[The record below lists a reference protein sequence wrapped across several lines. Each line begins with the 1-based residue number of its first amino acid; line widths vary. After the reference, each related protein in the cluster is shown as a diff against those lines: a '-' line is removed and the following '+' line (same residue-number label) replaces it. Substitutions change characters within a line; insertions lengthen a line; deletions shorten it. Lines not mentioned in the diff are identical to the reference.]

1 MNVFTRA
8 GPEVS
13 KISPERGAAGIEMLP
28 LGFLVFA
35 VGSLMIVN
43 AWTVVDSWMAVST
56 ASREGARIFVESPP
70 DQAWPAAEARILDVM
85 DDYGRGTRTIA
96 PAPPT
101 IEGDGS
107 YARCAVVTVSVEYDL
122 AFITLPFLGGFGSID
137 TITARH
143 SERIDPYRSGD
154 FEGSCA

>member
-1 MNVFTRA
+1 MIWSTPPRDRRDDD
-8 GPEVS
+8 
-13 KISPERGAAGIEMLP
+13 RGAAGVEMLP
-28 LGFLVFA
+28 LGFLVFV

-56 ASREGARIFVESPP
+56 ASREGARVFVESPP
-70 DQAWPAAEARILDVM
+70 DEAWPATQQRVLDVM
-85 DDYGRGTRTIA
+85 DDYGRGTRTLA
-96 PAPPT
+96 PQPPV

-107 YARCAVVTVSVEYDL
+107 YTRCALVTVSVEYDL

-137 TITARH
+137 TIEATH

-154 FEGSCA
+154 FEGECG